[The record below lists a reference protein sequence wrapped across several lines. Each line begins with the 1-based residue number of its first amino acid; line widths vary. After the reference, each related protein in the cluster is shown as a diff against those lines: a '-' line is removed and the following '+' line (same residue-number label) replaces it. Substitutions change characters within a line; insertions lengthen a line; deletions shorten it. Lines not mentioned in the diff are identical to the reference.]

1 MAVADD
7 MLDRHMAAF
16 GKQDMEGVIADYAEN
31 AVMFTAGGAIR
42 GHDALRQAFAGM
54 FAEWGKPGT
63 TFSLQQRIV
72 DRVPRVHRVGGRD
85 GRQSLRRGARCVHP
99 RTRQDRRPLLRRE
112 DYTQDEVSRGTR
124 T

>member
-7 MLDRHMAAF
+7 VLDRHMAAF

-72 DRVPRVHRVGGRD
+72 DEDHAFIAWEAETADNRYEGALDAFTLEHGRIVAHFFGGKITPKT
-85 GRQSLRRGARCVHP
+85 V
-99 RTRQDRRPLLRRE
+99 
-112 DYTQDEVSRGTR
+112 
-124 T
+124 